1 MNYQEHVHYVRN
13 CLHLDVFSLLIYLNE
28 ILKWNIDVRR
38 DFTTN
43 LLTWCLLVNLKNGG
57 WTGYWIRIWSYTC
70 IIWKDIF
77 GTGYISVRVETWG
90 YYAKLL
96 SSLWNSFSDIRF
108 LSFNKL
114 LYLSVEVNLST
125 PWSEGAKNLTCLC
138 GRFSI
143 FSFQGGPPQNDT
155 KISIFSFFF
164 PWKARTLITSLH
176 EPALLK
182 GATLGQDGYFSHC
195 PDLYWT
201 VVYQR
206 GFVQKFQLH

>member
-1 MNYQEHVHYVRN
+1 MVPGISVSESKLGDIMQSSCPFYEIRSVILNSYLSINSLVPFCRGKSQHAMKRRGQE
-13 CLHLDVFSLLIYLNE
+13 LDMLVWQVFYLLISR
-28 ILKWNIDVRR
+28 W
-38 DFTTN
+38 
-43 LLTWCLLVNLKNGG
+43 
-57 WTGYWIRIWSYTC
+57 
-70 IIWKDIF
+70 
-77 GTGYISVRVETWG
+77 
-90 YYAKLL
+90 
-96 SSLWNSFSDIRF
+96 
-108 LSFNKL
+108 
-114 LYLSVEVNLST
+114 
-125 PWSEGAKNLTCLC
+125 
-138 GRFSI
+138 
-143 FSFQGGPPQNDT
+143 PPQNDT